1 MGIDKSNVRRII
13 HYGWPQSLEA
23 YYQEAGRAGR
33 DGKLSDCILYADFW
47 KCPKLLPSQRSEERT
62 RQAYKML
69 SDCFRYSM
77 DTATCRAK
85 TLVKYFGEELN
96 DDCHIC
102 DICQSGPP
110 PKQSLTVEVNVFLH
124 ALKAQ
129 CAYMHP
135 KFVATDRVWWR
146 GLARILE
153 DMKFIKEADDQ
164 VRVAIKYPQIT
175 KLGMKFLDSHAEDCF
190 YVYPYADMLLSS
202 RNDKL
207 YSKFSDWGK
216 GWADPEIR
224 RQRLQGSKR
233 RERKTKPRKTKKSKR
248 NCKDLSTVRKRL
260 AAKLSKFK

>member
-1 MGIDKSNVRRII
+1 MLFLLSTPVSSQRSRKPFGSFQTTKVTSRVAWTAVMTSGAAWTAATTFEMAWTTNSCNFLAFDRRVECVVATIAFGMGIDKSNVRRII

-33 DGKLSDCILYADFW
+33 DGKYG
-47 KCPKLLPSQRSEERT
+47 
-62 RQAYKML
+62 
-69 SDCFRYSM
+69 M

-129 CAYMHP
+129 CAYMDETSFVFASHSGAIYGQSSRKKFLERPNLSDAISRIREQHP

-153 DMKFIKEADDQ
+153 DMRFIKEADDQ
-164 VRVAIKYPQIT
+164 
-175 KLGMKFLDSHAEDCF
+175 KFGAYIPTTLVGGIARELRA
-190 YVYPYADMLLSS
+190 YKVI
-202 RNDKL
+202 
-207 YSKFSDWGK
+207 
-216 GWADPEIR
+216 EI
-224 RQRLQGSKR
+224 
-233 RERKTKPRKTKKSKR
+233 
-248 NCKDLSTVRKRL
+248 N
-260 AAKLSKFK
+260 